1 MTDLWLDLRQALRLC
16 RRAPVMA
23 AVIVGSLTVG
33 IGASTAVF
41 SFVNAIQFRPLPVAD
56 ENTLVDVSEW
66 SATELCAGCGV
77 GSSYPGFLE
86 WRARAKSFSAMGA
99 YREASFTIS
108 GGGEPQRVGGTQV
121 SAELFPML
129 GVHPVVGRLFA
140 REDETPT
147 APPAALISE
156 LLWRN
161 RFGSRGDVI
170 GENLKID
177 GRAHTIVGVMP
188 AGFRWPQF
196 AQLWLPLGA
205 SAANWPRTDRSLTVV
220 ARLAAGTDLHRASVE
235 MRTLAAAQAAAN
247 PATNARWTA
256 QVTSLRADMTGET
269 AVASLVFLSA
279 VAFVLLIACANVANL
294 LLVRALERRR
304 EIAVRLALGA
314 SRGRI
319 LRLVLTESLMFAA
332 TGGVLGMALAAAG
345 SRWLVNAFQTD
356 VPYWIQFGIDWHV
369 PLFCVLITTTAALL
383 CGVGP
388 ALQASRRDVQSTLQ
402 DGSNA
407 SAIPSGGLRSALVV
421 LQLTLALVLL
431 AGAGLMIK
439 TVARIYVFDAG
450 YDTSRVV
457 VADLSLTSARYDT
470 PAARRSFTA
479 SVLESL
485 SRIPSARAAFARTVF
500 LAGFGGEARRVMVEG
515 TGEVAPGLSPGF
527 YYAVTPGYFA
537 TLGVSLQQ
545 GRSFTATDSDVVVVN
560 REMAERI
567 WPGRSPL
574 GSRIRLGRDAAP
586 LEVIGVVE
594 NEGGSPFGHA
604 RHVAAAYVP
613 LSFNERGTVAL
624 YVSSSSSSPLDSL
637 GPEIRGAVRRADSE
651 LPVEDMM
658 TMEET
663 LRRWTQPERF
673 VALLMGSLSGVAIL
687 LASIGVYGV
696 MAYTVAQRWREIGI
710 RVALG
715 ATPAHVRRLLVGS
728 ALRMI
733 CTGLALGLLGAW
745 AGTRALEGILAGT
758 SPTDPLVFGSAVVAL
773 GLAGLCAAWIPAR
786 RARHIDP
793 ALALRAE

>member
-23 AVIVGSLTVG
+23 AVIVGSLTLG
-33 IGASTAVF
+33 IGANTAVF

-77 GSSYPGFLE
+77 GTSYPGFLE
-86 WRARAKSFSAMGA
+86 WRERAQSFSAMGA
-99 YREASFTIS
+99 YREASFAVS
-108 GGGEPQRVGGTQV
+108 GGGEPERAGGALV

-129 GVHPVVGRLFA
+129 GAHPVIGRLFA
-140 REDETPT
+140 HEDETAT
-147 APPAALISE
+147 APPVALISDV
-156 LLWRN
+156 LWRN

-170 GENLKID
+170 GETLKID

-188 AGFRWPQF
+188 AGFRWPEF

-205 SAANWPRTDRSLTVV
+205 TAANWPRTDRSLTVV
-220 ARLAAGTDLHRASVE
+220 ARLAAGTDLQRAGVE

-332 TGGVLGMALAAAG
+332 AGGVLGMALAAAG
-345 SRWLVNAFQTD
+345 SRWLVAAFQTD

-369 PLFCVLITTTAALL
+369 PLFCVLITTAAALL

-402 DGSNA
+402 EGSTA

-450 YDTSRVV
+450 LRHVPGRRRRSQPDVCALRHAGRAAQLYGGRARVV
-457 VADLSLTSARYDT
+457 VPDT
-470 PAARRSFTA
+470 VGAGGVCPHGLLCGLRRRSAPRHRRGGRRGCARLVARLLPRGHAWILRHARGPGASGSGFHRLRLRCRRCQSRDGRTA
-479 SVLESL
+479 L
-485 SRIPSARAAFARTVF
+485 ARA
-500 LAGFGGEARRVMVEG
+500 
-515 TGEVAPGLSPGF
+515 
-527 YYAVTPGYFA
+527 
-537 TLGVSLQQ
+537 Q
-545 GRSFTATDSDVVVVN
+545 
-560 REMAERI
+560 
-567 WPGRSPL
+567 
-574 GSRIRLGRDAAP
+574 
-586 LEVIGVVE
+586 
-594 NEGGSPFGHA
+594 
-604 RHVAAAYVP
+604 
-613 LSFNERGTVAL
+613 
-624 YVSSSSSSPLDSL
+624 
-637 GPEIRGAVRRADSE
+637 
-651 LPVEDMM
+651 
-658 TMEET
+658 
-663 LRRWTQPERF
+663 
-673 VALLMGSLSGVAIL
+673 
-687 LASIGVYGV
+687 
-696 MAYTVAQRWREIGI
+696 
-710 RVALG
+710 
-715 ATPAHVRRLLVGS
+715 
-728 ALRMI
+728 
-733 CTGLALGLLGAW
+733 
-745 AGTRALEGILAGT
+745 
-758 SPTDPLVFGSAVVAL
+758 
-773 GLAGLCAAWIPAR
+773 PAR
-786 RARHIDP
+786 FENP
-793 ALALRAE
+793 LRP